1 MLLIHAL
8 MMASPHADAFC
19 GAYVG
24 NGESSP
30 TNRASQI
37 VIARAGQS
45 TTLTMFNDYEGDL
58 AAFGLV
64 VPVPEGVDSDNVRL
78 ADRGLLEK
86 LDGYSQPRRVAYTC
100 DDWYGVS
107 EAAVEARQSVGRPS
121 SSSSSGG
128 GCGGGS
134 GDKWYNDSGSMQ
146 NDTGAGDSG
155 VHVIDE
161 FDLGEYTAWVVAA
174 EGSEGLMAWLS
185 ANGFA
190 VDDTTSAVFDEY
202 IAAGS
207 HFLALRVDLAEVRET
222 NWLSPLQVGYATDA
236 WSLPIRMGAASSA
249 GVQDLVVYAV
259 TDPSAGRVGISNY
272 PETPAPESECLV
284 DIAEDGSLLDW
295 YETRFE
301 AATNLPATPE
311 TLDGREGFAWA
322 TEYGWGSGAC
332 DPCTNTGPLTQDDVN
347 QLGFDA
353 HYGWYLTRLHLR
365 YTPAAVTEDLAFY
378 ASNVT
383 DNTQLRYVS
392 HTWELESELPVC
404 GGAAG
409 AADAPACY
417 SSEYWARKAEEGES
431 GTSVRNDSFKVC
443 GGSTGAALLLLPLLF
458 WRRRR

>member
-1 MLLIHAL
+1 MLFLSL

-37 VIARAGQS
+37 VIARSGTS

-64 VPVPEGVDSDNVRL
+64 VPVPAGVDSDNVRL
-78 ADRGLLEK
+78 ADRTLLEK
-86 LDGYSQPRRVAYTC
+86 LDGYSQPRQVAYTC

-107 EAAVEARQSVGRPS
+107 EAAVEARQLARR
-121 SSSSSGG
+121 SSGG
-128 GCGGGS
+128 GCGGS
-134 GDKWYNDSGSMQ
+134 SNDSGGWYT
-146 NDTGAGDSG
+146 NDSGVREGSSGDTG

-207 HFLALRVDLAEVRET
+207 HFLALRVDLDEAPAT
-222 NWLSPLQVGYATDA
+222 NWLSPLQVGYDTEA

-259 TDPSAGRVGISNY
+259 TEPDAGRVGISNY
-272 PETPAPESECLV
+272 VETPAPAAECLV
-284 DIAEDGSLLDW
+284 DIEEGGSVLDW
-295 YETRFE
+295 YETQFE
-301 AATNLPATPE
+301 LTTGLPATPE
-311 TLDGREGFAWA
+311 TLGGRQGFAWT

-332 DPCTNTGPLTQDDVN
+332 DPCTNTGPLTQDDVTG
-347 QLGFDA
+347 LGFDA

-365 YTPAAVTEDLAFY
+365 YTPEAVTEDISFY
-378 ASNVT
+378 ASRVT
-383 DNTQLRYVS
+383 ENTQLRYVS
-392 HTWELESELPVC
+392 HTWELESAMPTC
-404 GGAAG
+404 GALEG

-417 SSEYWARKAEEGES
+417 SSEYWARKEQEGEA
-431 GTSVRNDSFKVC
+431 GTSVRNDDFKKC
-443 GGSTGAALLLLPLLF
+443 GGSSAALLLLPLLF
-458 WRRRR
+458 WRRRW